1 MSLSIKPRISAPNL
15 LQRTQP
21 PPRREPPQL
30 FDRSRFETR
39 PAPPVRVSPS
49 EAIERARQLLEG
61 TPVEERRDD
70 GSIIISNPPYVNAE
84 ESEKRKRAAQQQL
97 QTNSALET
105 AALGR
110 MSPEDRQKYL
120 ETKEVLLQ
128 APNADPVAALALQM
142 MLLEG
147 RLPGAPALG
156 NCDSVLDG
164 LHNLATQELGEG
176 IDRQQLLSDVVQE
189 IAVPESIAQRTF
201 GTCAPTAT
209 EIQLA
214 KDNPAEYVRLISGL
228 ASPEGEVTTLG
239 GDVLRVEEGAVGG
252 DSKRSVSQQLL
263 APALMELGN
272 GDLEYSNEEDGNYD
286 ENGERRGAGLS
297 ARGVDTLLESLY
309 GRDFAYMN
317 TGSAEER
324 EAGVDFIEEELAAGR
339 DVLIGVD
346 WGDGG
351 HKLLVTGV
359 EERDGERYFR
369 VINPWGQVELIPVT
383 EVEDRL
389 RNVNYDP
396 NPVS

>member
-1 MSLSIKPRISAPNL
+1 MSLSIKPRLSAPNL
-15 LQRTQP
+15 LQRTPPAPQRQQP
-21 PPRREPPQL
+21 M
-30 FDRSRFETR
+30 FDRSRFDTR
-39 PAPPVRVSPS
+39 PAPPARVTPA
-49 EAIERARQLLEG
+49 EAIERARRLLEG

-84 ESEKRKRAAQQQL
+84 ETDKRRLSALFQL
-97 QTNSALET
+97 QTNATLET
-105 AALGR
+105 AALACL
-110 MSPEDRQKYL
+110 SPQDRQKYL
-120 ETKEVLLQ
+120 ETKEVLL
-128 APNADPVAALALQM
+128 AEPDADPVAALALQM

-156 NCDSVLDG
+156 SSDTVLDG
-164 LHNLATQELGEG
+164 LHNLATQDLGEG

-189 IAVPESIAQRTF
+189 VAVPEAIAQRTF

-209 EIQLA
+209 EIKLA
-214 KDNPAEYVRLISGL
+214 KDHPAEYVRLISGL
-228 ASPEGEVTTLG
+228 ASPDGQVTTVG
-239 GDVLRVEEGAVGG
+239 GDVLRVEEGALGG
-252 DSKRSVSQQLL
+252 DRVRSVSQQLL

-272 GDLEYSNEEDGNYD
+272 GDLDYSNEEDGNYD
-286 ENGERRGAGLS
+286 ANGERKGAGLS

-309 GRDFAYMN
+309 GRDFAYTN
-317 TGSAEER
+317 TDSAEER

-346 WGDGG
+346 WGTGG

-359 EERDGERYFR
+359 EVRDGERYFR

-396 NPVS
+396 NA

>member
-1 MSLSIKPRISAPNL
+1 MSLSIKPRISAPKL

-21 PPRREPPQL
+21 TPPRPQPM

-39 PAPPVRVSPS
+39 PAPPVRVTPS

-70 GSIIISNPPYVNAE
+70 GSIVISNPPYVNAE
-84 ESEKRKRAAQQQL
+84 ESQKRKLTAQQQL
-97 QTNSALET
+97 QTNATLES
-105 AALGR
+105 AALAR
-110 MSPEDRQKYL
+110 LSPADRQKYL

-147 RLPGAPALG
+147 RLPGAAALG
-156 NCDSVLDG
+156 NCDTVLDG
-164 LHNLATQELGEG
+164 LHDLATQELGEG

-214 KDNPAEYVRLISGL
+214 KDHPAEYVRLIAGL

-239 GDVLRVEEGAVGG
+239 GDVLRVEEGALGG
-252 DSKRSVSQQLL
+252 DRVRSVSQQLL

-272 GDLEYSNEEDGNYD
+272 GDLDYSNEEDGNYD
-286 ENGERRGAGLS
+286 ENGERRGSGLS

-309 GRDFAYMN
+309 GRDHAYLS
-317 TGSAEER
+317 TGTDEEKA
-324 EAGVDFIEEELAAGR
+324 AGVDFIESELEAGR
-339 DVLIGVD
+339 DVLIGID
-346 WGDGG
+346 WGTGG

-369 VINPWGQVELIPVT
+369 VINPWGQVELIPVS

-396 NPVS
+396 NAVS